1 MSKAR
6 AGHDVVRAS
15 TGNDVWAWGVLL
27 WEITSGGQRP
37 YRDVTLG
44 PGGVQT
50 HVKQG
55 GRLMVP
61 DGAPTVLREAMGAA
75 WTTDPTERPSMKDMH
90 DLVCR
95 SPLEASDRVVEVLG
109 GVGDGEAEGKVVES
123 SSTIVPA
130 EGAEA
135 AVRL

>member
-1 MSKAR
+1 
-6 AGHDVVRAS
+6 
-15 TGNDVWAWGVLL
+15 
-27 WEITSGGQRP
+27 
-37 YRDVTLG
+37 
-44 PGGVQT
+44 
-50 HVKQG
+50 
-55 GRLMVP
+55 
-61 DGAPTVLREAMGAA
+61 
-75 WTTDPTERPSMKDMH
+75 MKDMH

-123 SSTIVPA
+123 SSAMVTA